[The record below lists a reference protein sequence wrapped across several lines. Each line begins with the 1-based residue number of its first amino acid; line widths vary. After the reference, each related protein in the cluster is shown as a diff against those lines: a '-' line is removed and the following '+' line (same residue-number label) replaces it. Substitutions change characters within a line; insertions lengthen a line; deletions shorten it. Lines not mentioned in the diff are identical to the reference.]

1 LTSVDLKAVR
11 EAQQRIEGIIRCTP
25 VLTSRLLND
34 ITGASLFF
42 KCENF
47 QKTGAFKFRGATNA
61 VLSLTEEERL
71 KGVATHSSGNH
82 GASLARA
89 AQLIGTRAYI
99 VMPDNA
105 PRVKQEAVRDYG
117 GIIHSCNSTLD
128 ARETTLDQVIEK
140 HGCVFIP
147 PYDDNRIIAGQGTV
161 ALEISRQVP
170 NTDVVITPVGGG
182 GLLAGVALA
191 TRALSDPISIYGAEP
206 AGADDAYRSFK
217 SGVRVTE
224 HVPDTIADGLLTTL
238 GELNFEI
245 IQKSVDDILC
255 VAEETIVEAMR
266 LIWTRMKLIVEPS
279 AAVPLAAVLENK
291 ALFFGRRVAIVLSG
305 GNVDLDKLPW
315 SMDPR

>member
-1 LTSVDLKAVR
+1 MDLNSVR
-11 EAQQRIEGIIRCTP
+11 EAHQRIEGVIRCTP

-61 VLSLTEEERL
+61 VLSLTEDERL
-71 KGVATHSSGNH
+71 KGVSTHSSGNH

-89 AQLIGTRAYI
+89 AQLLGVSAHV

-105 PRVKQEAVRDYG
+105 PEVKQKAVRDYG
-117 GIIHSCNSTLD
+117 GIIHFCHPTLD
-128 ARETTLDQVIEK
+128 ARQSALDQVVEK
-140 HGCVFIP
+140 HGCVFVP

-161 ALEISRQVP
+161 ALEVSRQVP
-170 NTDVVITPVGGG
+170 EADVVMTPVGGG

-191 TRALSDPISIYGAEP
+191 TRALSHTTSIYGAEP

-224 HVPDTIADGLLTTL
+224 HTPVTIADGLLTTL

-245 IQKSVDDILC
+245 IQQTVDDILC
-255 VAEETIVEAMR
+255 VSEQSIVAAMR

-279 AAVPLAAVLENK
+279 AAVPLAAVLMNK
-291 ALFFGRRVAIVLSG
+291 ALFSGKQVVIVLSG

-315 SMDPR
+315 TLL

>member
-1 LTSVDLKAVR
+1 MDLNSVR
-11 EAQQRIEGIIRCTP
+11 EAHQRIEGVVRCTP
-25 VLTSRLLND
+25 VLSSRLLNE

-89 AQLIGTRAYI
+89 AQLLGISAHI

-105 PRVKQEAVRDYG
+105 PEVKQKAVQDYG
-117 GIIHSCNSTLD
+117 GIIHFCHPTLD
-128 ARETTLDQVIEK
+128 ARESVLDHVLEK
-140 HGCVFIP
+140 HGCVFVP

-161 ALEISRQVP
+161 ALEISAQVP
-170 NTDVVITPVGGG
+170 EADVVMTPVGGG

-191 TRALSDPISIYGAEP
+191 TRALSHTISIYGAEP

-224 HVPDTIADGLLTTL
+224 HTPDTIADGLLTTL

-245 IQKSVDDILC
+245 IQKTVDDILC
-255 VAEETIVEAMR
+255 VSEQSIIAAMR

-279 AAVPLAAVLENK
+279 AAVPLAAVLVNK
-291 ALFFGRRVAIVLSG
+291 ALFSGKQVVIVLSG

-315 SMDPR
+315 ALP